1 MKLRPWHLGAALLAS
16 VTLHFGAIA
25 LTVDTSEEPALL
37 QGGGGAVSMLGEAYT
52 DMLTSGDPDTANAV
66 AAESPDTLAPV
77 DPDAAEPE
85 TQEHITAQDIPVQEA
100 TETPVQ
106 EPLQQMAEV
115 QPQDIKPQEIAPV
128 EELAIQP
135 LTSAEA
141 IAPINETPEETVT
154 AIEPVPVPEMRPKD
168 LPVKVAEAAKPVQPV
183 KRTQTKKPEAQR
195 QPSTQ
200 KGNSRA
206 NAVQGAGGAAD
217 QVASQ
222 GSSENQGQSTI
233 LGNSDRTNYK
243 GQVQRAL
250 QRAMR
255 RVRSRE
261 AGLATVSFVVSK
273 DGSVSAIRISS
284 SSGNPEVDE
293 VALELVRRA
302 APFPPIPAEE
312 GRSTWNFNVPVEITR
327 R

>member
-16 VTLHFGAIA
+16 VTLHFGAVA

-37 QGGGGAVSMLGEAYT
+37 QGGGGGAVSMLGEAYT

-85 TQEHITAQDIPVQEA
+85 TQEQITAQDIPVQEA

-141 IAPINETPEETVT
+141 IAPVNETPEKPVT
-154 AIEPVPVPEMRPKD
+154 AVEPVPVPEMRPKD
-168 LPVKVAEAAKPVQPV
+168 LPVKVAEAKPVQPV
-183 KRTQTKKPEAQR
+183 KKTQTKKPEAQR

-222 GSSENQGQSTI
+222 GSSENQGRSTI

-255 RVRSRE
+255 RVRSRDS
-261 AGLATVSFVVSK
+261 GLATVSFVVSK
-273 DGSVSAIRISS
+273 DGSVSAIRISG

-312 GRSTWNFNVPVEITR
+312 GRSTWSFNVPVEITR

>member
-1 MKLRPWHLGAALLAS
+1 MKLRPWHLAAALLAS
-16 VTLHFGAIA
+16 VSLHFGAVA

-37 QGGGGAVSMLGEAYT
+37 EGGGGGSVSMLGEAYT
-52 DMLTSGDPDTANAV
+52 DMLTAGDPDTANAV

-85 TQEHITAQDIPVQEA
+85 TQEQITAQEVPVQEA
-100 TETPVQ
+100 SETPVQ

-115 QPQDIKPQEIAPV
+115 QPQEAAPV

-135 LTSAEA
+135 LTNAEA
-141 IAPINETPEETVT
+141 IVPLNETPDETVT
-154 AIEPVPVPEMRPKD
+154 AIEPVPVPDVRPKD
-168 LPVKVAEAAKPVQPV
+168 LATKVAEAKPEQPV
-183 KRTQTKKPEAQR
+183 KKTQKKKPEAQR

-200 KGNSRA
+200 KGNSKA
-206 NAVQGAGGAAD
+206 NAVQGAGGAAN

-222 GSSENQGQSTI
+222 GSSENQGRSTI
-233 LGNSDRTNYK
+233 LGNSNRTNYK

-255 RVRSRE
+255 RVRSR
-261 AGLATVSFVVSK
+261 ASGLATVSFVVSK
-273 DGSVSAIRISS
+273 DGSVSGIRISG

>member
-1 MKLRPWHLGAALLAS
+1 MKLKPWHLAAALLAS
-16 VTLHFGAIA
+16 VSLHFGAVA

-37 QGGGGAVSMLGEAYT
+37 EGGGGGSVSMLGEAYT
-52 DMLTSGDPDTANAV
+52 DMLTAGDPDTANAV

-85 TQEHITAQDIPVQEA
+85 AQEQVTPQETPVQEA
-100 TETPVQ
+100 VETPVQ
-106 EPLQQMAEV
+106 EPLQQVAEV

-141 IAPINETPEETVT
+141 IAPVNEAPEETVA
-154 AIEPVPVPEMRPKD
+154 AIEPVPVPDMRPKD
-168 LPVKVAEAAKPVQPV
+168 LPVKVAEAKPVQPV
-183 KRTQTKKPEAQR
+183 KKTQTKKPEAQR

-200 KGNSRA
+200 KGKSRA

-222 GSSENQGQSTI
+222 GSSENQGRSTV

-255 RVRSRE
+255 RVRSRD

-273 DGSVSAIRISS
+273 DGSVSSIRISR
-284 SSGNPEVDE
+284 SSGNPQVDE

-312 GRSTWNFNVPVEITR
+312 GRPTWNFNVPVEITR